1 MVKRFKLIVLLL
13 SVHMLSYAYDGI
25 DNIHNHIVPPDSSSS
40 LVDRAAAR
48 LLIDE
53 GKQLLNQ
60 GKTRDALTKF
70 RQAYVRDKYS
80 SRAAYWVGR
89 AHYNLTNYG
98 YALQYAKVSE
108 SLSQAAD
115 GEVFYLLGQAYHRK
129 NELDSAR
136 MNYDLAKIQLSR
148 QKNAAYRIDELIAQV
163 AFAKKMTDVEINFV
177 KEFIPGEV
185 NSGYS
190 DYSPVLAPNHKELY
204 FVSRRPDTKGG
215 GINPSDQNYF
225 EDIYRAKWNESL
237 QVWDSVT
244 NDLERLNTDGFDAI
258 SHITEDGQTIY
269 LTLNTTV
276 LDISNTT
283 AGSDIATST
292 MTNQGRWSKPK
303 PIKHSQRKRSRQ
315 INTSYFEGGATLTAD
330 ENTMYFI
337 SDRNAERSMMDIFV
351 VHREG
356 KKWGEVRPL
365 PSNVNSLGNETTP
378 YITPDGQYL
387 FFSSDGFEGM
397 GGYDIYVTKNLGDGK
412 WSDPINLG
420 PEFNTVNNDTHFRYY
435 EDLAR
440 AYFSSF
446 RLQDNKSSIDIFQID
461 LTGWEIPQPPKK
473 EEKE

>member
-1 MVKRFKLIVLLL
+1 MIRTIKLVVILMFVNLY
-13 SVHMLSYAYDGI
+13 SFAYSGLEGEF
-25 DNIHNHIVPPDSSSS
+25 NHIAPPDSSSS

-60 GKTRDALTKF
+60 GRTRDALTKF

-89 AHYNLTNYG
+89 AHYNLSNYG

-129 NELDSAR
+129 NQLDSAR
-136 MNYDLAKIQLSR
+136 MNYDLAKIQLSKT
-148 QKNAAYRIDELIAQV
+148 KNSAYLIDELIAQV
-163 AFAKKMTDVEINFV
+163 SFAQSVND
-177 KEFIPGEV
+177 KELRFQKELLPGEV
-185 NSGYS
+185 VSGFS
-190 DYSPVLAPNHKELY
+190 DYSPVLAPNHQELY

-215 GINPSDQNYF
+215 GVNPSDQNYF
-225 EDIYRAKWNESL
+225 EDIYIAKWNETE
-237 QVWDSVT
+237 QIWDSVS

-258 SHITEDGQTIY
+258 SHITSDGQTIY
-269 LTLNTTV
+269 TTLNTSV

-283 AGSDIATST
+283 RGSDIATSS

-303 PIKHSQRKRSRQ
+303 PINHKQ
-315 INTSYFEGGATLTAD
+315 INTSFFEGGATLTAD

-351 VHREG
+351 VHKEG
-356 KKWGEVRPL
+356 KKWGEVSAL
-365 PSNVNSLGNETTP
+365 PANVNSGGNETTP

-387 FFSSDGFEGM
+387 FFSSDGFIGM
-397 GGYDIYVTKNLGDGK
+397 GGYDIFVTKNLGEGK

-420 PEFNTVNNDTHFRYY
+420 HEFNTVNNDTHFRYY
-435 EDLAR
+435 EELAR
-440 AYFSSF
+440 AYFSSY
-446 RLQDNKSSIDIFQID
+446 RLQDNKASIDIYQIS
-461 LTGWEIPQPPKK
+461 LEGWGIPQPPKK
-473 EEKE
+473 QEKE